1 VVGAHNFS
9 RYQFCL
15 GSAARAVFCENVK
28 AMIKTVDRYIGRAAI
43 LGILLVW
50 VCLTALMMMFSLLGE
65 LRDTT
70 TSYVVADVFWFVL
83 QTGPRLAYQ
92 IFPVSALMGSLLG
105 IGSLA
110 GANELVAFRTS
121 GVSRLRLAAAG
132 MAGALLITIP
142 VMAIGEWVAPDAEQQ
157 ARAFKLSQLVGQ
169 VIIGGP
175 SGMWMRDGND
185 IVNIRRPLLTVDRGQ
200 QSIKF
205 QDVEIHHF
213 DGFSGLRKITRAESA
228 FFDGEQWTLEGV
240 TEIEI
245 GQLEVKPMVY
255 ERTPW
260 VSGVK
265 PELLESAVTRPPYLS
280 IRVLWDQLK
289 YLQSNGLDDSI
300 YLSAFWEKVL
310 YPFAIVALVLAG
322 MPFVFGASRQHN
334 LGFRLFIGMTMGG
347 LFMLVNGAVQNLAT
361 AYSLP
366 VALSTALPSA
376 ILMIAAVTVLR
387 RSV

>member
-1 VVGAHNFS
+1 
-9 RYQFCL
+9 
-15 GSAARAVFCENVK
+15 
-28 AMIKTVDRYIGRAAI
+28 MIRTVDRYIGKAAI

-50 VCLTALMMMFSLLGE
+50 TSLTALMMMFSVLGE

-70 TSYVVADVFWFVL
+70 ANYGASDAFWFVL

-110 GANELVAFRTS
+110 SANELVAFRIS

-132 MAGALLITIP
+132 MAGALFITIP
-142 VMAIGEWVAPDAEQQ
+142 VMVIGEWVAPDAEQQ

-185 IVNIRRPLLTVDRGQ
+185 IVNIRRPLLTADRGQ
-200 QSIKF
+200 QSISF
-205 QDVEIHHF
+205 LDIEIHHF
-213 DGFSGLRKITRAESA
+213 DGFSGLQKITRAESA

-240 TEIEI
+240 AVIEI
-245 GQLEVKPMVY
+245 GQSEVTPKKF
-255 ERTPW
+255 ERMPW

-265 PELLESAVTRPPYLS
+265 PELLESAVSRPFYLS
-280 IRVLWDQLK
+280 IRALWDQLE
-289 YLQSNGLDDSI
+289 YLENNGLDNRI
-300 YLSAFWEKVL
+300 YKSAFWEKIF
-310 YPFAIVALVLAG
+310 YPVAIIALVLAG
-322 MPFVFGASRQHN
+322 MPFVFGSTRQHN
-334 LGFRLFIGMTMGG
+334 HGFRLFIGMTLGG
-347 LFMLVNGAVQNLAT
+347 VFMLVNAAAQNFAT

-366 VALSTALPSA
+366 VALSTALPSV
-376 ILMIAAVTVLR
+376 ILMIAAVTFLR
-387 RSV
+387 RYV